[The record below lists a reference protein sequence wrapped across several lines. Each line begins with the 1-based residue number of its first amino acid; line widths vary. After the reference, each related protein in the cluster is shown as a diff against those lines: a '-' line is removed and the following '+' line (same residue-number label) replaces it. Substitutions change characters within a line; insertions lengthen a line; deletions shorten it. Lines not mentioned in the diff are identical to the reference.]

1 MRAVLRSAALAIV
14 LTSTFVSHALAQA
27 PANSR
32 LEIIPIP
39 SNTVTDRQMLTGDA
53 NGQAVMLAG
62 ELRLPPAPPGA
73 GKVPA
78 VILVH
83 GSGGINASHAA
94 WAAELNAIGVAAFIL
109 DSFAGRGIVSTVDD
123 QSQLGSLAM
132 MVDAYRALAVL
143 AKHRRIDAS
152 RIGVM
157 GFSKGAMGAV
167 YSGANRFKSIFGP
180 ADASFAAHIGL
191 YTPCDV
197 AYRDLEKTTGAPIR
211 LFHGAADD
219 YVSIEPCRRFVAR
232 MKAAGLDVALTEFP
246 DAYHAYD
253 SFFRPTP
260 IQLPQAQTI
269 RACTLTEGDN
279 GVVINTKTA
288 QPLTWSDPCIERG
301 TTIAYNKAAHEGTIR
316 GVKEFLTTAFKL
328 KE

>member
-1 MRAVLRSAALAIV
+1 MRTVLKSAALAAL
-14 LTSTFVSHALAQA
+14 LTITVAHHARAQVQA
-27 PANSR
+27 SSR
-32 LEIIPIP
+32 FEMTPVA
-39 SNTVTDRQMLTGDA
+39 SNTVTDRQMLRGDP
-53 NGQAVMLAG
+53 NGPAVMLAG
-62 ELRLPPAPPGA
+62 ELRLPPGPPGR

-83 GSGGINASHAA
+83 GSGGINASHDG
-94 WAAELNAIGVAAFIL
+94 WARDLNSIGVAAFIL

-123 QSQLGSLAM
+123 QSQLGSMAM
-132 MVDAYRALAVL
+132 MVDAYRALALL
-143 AKHRRIDAS
+143 AKHPRIDAS

-167 YSGANRFKSIFGP
+167 YSGAHRFKSAFGP

-191 YTPCDV
+191 YTPCDA

-211 LFHGAADD
+211 LFHGIADD

-232 MKAAGLDVALTEFP
+232 MKAAGQDVTLTEFP
-246 DAYHAYD
+246 DAYHGYD
-253 SFFRPTP
+253 SFFRPEP
-260 IQLPQAQTI
+260 IKLPQAQTI
-269 RACTLTEGDN
+269 RACTLAEGDD
-279 GVVINTKTA
+279 GVIINTKTA

-301 TTIAYNKAAHEGTIR
+301 TTIGYNKAAHEGTVR
-316 GVKEFLTTAFKL
+316 GVKEFLIQAFKL